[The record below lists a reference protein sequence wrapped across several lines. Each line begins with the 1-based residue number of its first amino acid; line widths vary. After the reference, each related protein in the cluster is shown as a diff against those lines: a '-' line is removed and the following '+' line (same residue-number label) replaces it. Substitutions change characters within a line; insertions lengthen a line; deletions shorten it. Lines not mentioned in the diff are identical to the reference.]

1 MNSPSEHKILVIHES
16 ILASWL
22 KDIVSFAMFAGLLYF
37 NHRVLAGRVI
47 IDVLFVI
54 LLLIWSATKRSKS
67 IHTFYS
73 YDDARD
79 YVNSKE
85 FLREETND

>member
-1 MNSPSEHKILVIHES
+1 MEKSKILVVHES

-22 KDIVSFAMFAGLLYF
+22 KDIVSFVSFAALLYF
-37 NHRVLAGRVI
+37 NHRVLGGRVI

-54 LLLIWSATKRSKS
+54 LLLIWSATKRSKA

-73 YDDARD
+73 YKDARD

-85 FLREETND
+85 FPNEEVKHDD